1 MLNVERSVSPDRLAG
16 TRAPPVPSDLRFQ
29 IYDFGRDPQFQFSA
43 FQRFSICPE
52 ISAFCFPFSDLVSG
66 QWSVV
71 RVPLMYCGGKAKRRH
86 RFLDVATMNHTK
98 RGGRDSRDKA
108 PSPPSLCRRST

>member
-71 RVPLMYCGGKAKRRH
+71 SGPRSPYVLRWQSKATTPLFESEPR
-86 RFLDVATMNHTK
+86 N
-98 RGGRDSRDKA
+98 
-108 PSPPSLCRRST
+108 